1 MHDNLLLRTDSYK
14 FTHWNQY
21 PPGTE
26 TVYSYFESRGGAYD
40 QIAFF
45 GLQYYLKRYLEGP
58 VVTRDRID
66 EADSLLRVH
75 LNDPEG
81 RYFNRAG
88 WEHILRHHNGRL
100 PVVLRAVPE
109 GTVVGN
115 RQVLMTIEN
124 TDPLCYWLP
133 NYLETLL
140 VQTWYGTTV
149 ATQSRAMKRVILDYL
164 RKTGDPSVVNF
175 TLHDFGFRGVSSVE
189 TAGMG
194 GAAHLINFRGTD
206 TFEGVMF
213 ARQYYHEPM
222 AGYSIPAAEH
232 STITAWG
239 PDHEADAMRHM
250 LDAYPDGTI
259 ACVSDSFDIFHACRE
274 IWGTELRE
282 KVLRRDGRL
291 VVRPD
296 SGDPPTV
303 LLEVL
308 EILGQRFG
316 YEINAKG
323 YRVLCPKVRV
333 IQGDAIDY
341 KMIGRILAAL
351 ESRGWS
357 AENLAFGSGGGLLQ
371 RVNRDT
377 LEFAFK
383 SSFVRIHGTD
393 HDIFKKPVT
402 GLDKISK
409 RGRMKLV
416 RKTAPEADATSPPQY
431 ETVGPEDPRPDEMV
445 EVFRDGRLLVD
456 QTFESIRK
464 RAAIG
469 VY

>member
-1 MHDNLLLRTDSYK
+1 M
-14 FTHWNQY
+14 
-21 PPGTE
+21 
-26 TVYSYFESRGGAYD
+26 
-40 QIAFF
+40 
-45 GLQYYLKRYLEGP
+45 
-58 VVTRDRID
+58 
-66 EADSLLRVH
+66 
-75 LNDPEG
+75 
-81 RYFNRAG
+81 
-88 WEHILRHHNGRL
+88 
-100 PVVLRAVPE
+100 
-109 GTVVGN
+109 
-115 RQVLMTIEN
+115 
-124 TDPLCYWLP
+124 
-133 NYLETLL
+133 
-140 VQTWYGTTV
+140 
-149 ATQSRAMKRVILDYL
+149 
-164 RKTGDPSVVNF
+164 
-175 TLHDFGFRGVSSVE
+175 
-189 TAGMG
+189 
-194 GAAHLINFRGTD
+194 
-206 TFEGVMF
+206 
-213 ARQYYHEPM
+213 
-222 AGYSIPAAEH
+222 
-232 STITAWG
+232 
-239 PDHEADAMRHM
+239 
-250 LDAYPDGTI
+250 
-259 ACVSDSFDIFHACRE
+259 
-274 IWGTELRE
+274 
-282 KVLRRDGRL
+282 LRRDGRL

-323 YRVLCPKVRV
+323 YRVLCPKIRV